1 MKEQVFEVKGMTS
14 GSCEKRVENTIM
26 GVNGVLGVTADA
38 GTGAVTV
45 KCDDNFTSYNA
56 LKTAIRNAGYQVI
69 S

>member
-14 GSCEKRVENTIM
+14 GNCEKRVEDTIM
-26 GVNGVLGVTADA
+26 GVNGVLGVTANSK
-38 GTGAVTV
+38 TGSVTV
-45 KCDDNFTSYNA
+45 KCDDNFTSYNT